1 MVATSA
7 KTPFS
12 AVCSAD
18 GRITVVAD
26 LSLAITSEG
35 VPAQINLL
43 DKNCRPK
50 EMDGTRALFSF
61 PINGCGSTVELGK
74 ESVTYKNE
82 IIFSKELNA
91 STVSGNDFDRVTIQ
105 CTYAL
110 AGLLSVYRFQ
120 SDAAG
125 VGRIVHSAHS
135 TEGLLG
141 PTIKP
146 TTMLQTLSTQRH
158 VSSFP
163 NNVSSASVP
172 GIVSSPV
179 ASMSSNVSSIPGTVS
194 GNISSIPGTV
204 ASSPGTVSSTTS

>member
-1 MVATSA
+1 IAYKSA
-7 KTPFS
+7 KTQFS

-35 VPAQINLL
+35 VPSRIHLV

-50 EMDGTRALFSF
+50 EMDGTRALSSF
-61 PINGCGSTVELGK
+61 PINSCGSTVELGK

-82 IIFSKELNA
+82 IFFSKKLNA
-91 STVSGNDFDRVTIQ
+91 PTVSSNDFDRVTIQ

-120 SDAAG
+120 SDTAG
-125 VGRIVHSAHS
+125 VGHIVHSAHS

-141 PTIKP
+141 PTINP
-146 TTMLQTLSTQRH
+146 TTVQMLSTQRLY
-158 VSSFP
+158 P
-163 NNVSSASVP
+163 A
-172 GIVSSPV
+172 
-179 ASMSSNVSSIPGTVS
+179 
-194 GNISSIPGTV
+194 
-204 ASSPGTVSSTTS
+204 